1 MGIISII
8 SLLGI
13 LIAICCFCIC
23 YKCYLKKI
31 ISHNFMSNDFI
42 LGAKYKKEKEKE
54 KENTNY
60 KIATYKMYYN
70 NDKETDI
77 YYNNLFSDKV

>member
-1 MGIISII
+1 
-8 SLLGI
+8 
-13 LIAICCFCIC
+13 
-23 YKCYLKKI
+23 
-31 ISHNFMSNDFI
+31 MSNDFI